1 MGKHSGRH
9 AFKDKLISLGYADL
23 TDDVI
28 ENAFGKFKILADKKK
43 HIYDEDIIALVDD
56 SLVLDN
62 KANTIVLKSLKVFAG
77 TGEPQKADMTLD
89 VNGQIKSATETGD
102 GPVDAIFKCIKN
114 LYPHDVNLQ
123 LYQVHAVTEGTDAQ
137 ATVSVR
143 IEENGKTTVGQA
155 ADTDTLVAS
164 ANAYI
169 AALNKMILKREKTA
183 PAMEQ
188 EKEKMRGIQMGLFDK
203 VKKIWSQDMA
213 IDLGTAN
220 TLVVVKGQGVVL
232 NEPSVVAIVEQ
243 AGKKQVL
250 AVGDEAKT
258 MLGRTPGNIEAIRP
272 LRDGVIAD
280 FIVTEEMIKHFIK
293 KVHKGR
299 SFANPRILICVP
311 TGSTPVERKAI
322 QDSALAA
329 GARRVQLIEEP
340 IAAAIGANLP
350 ISEATGSMVVD
361 IGGGTSEI
369 AVMSLGGLV
378 YSKSLR
384 VAGDAMDGAMANYMR
399 KEYNL
404 MIGDSTAEKIKKEIG
419 TAIPTNDNTYPVKG
433 RDLRSGTPKE
443 VNITEEDTAE
453 ALNDILREM
462 VNGIKDALEA
472 TPPELSAD
480 LVDMGLT
487 LTGGGALLKNIDKRF
502 SKETGLPVH
511 IAEDPLSCVAVGTGK
526 ALDQEQTFSTMM
538 TEY

>member
-1 MGKHSGRH
+1 MGMFEK
-9 AFKDKLISLGYADL
+9 
-23 TDDVI
+23 
-28 ENAFGKFKILADKKK
+28 
-43 HIYDEDIIALVDD
+43 
-56 SLVLDN
+56 
-62 KANTIVLKSLKVFAG
+62 
-77 TGEPQKADMTLD
+77 
-89 VNGQIKSATETGD
+89 
-102 GPVDAIFKCIKN
+102 IKN
-114 LYPHDVNLQ
+114 
-123 LYQVHAVTEGTDAQ
+123 
-137 ATVSVR
+137 
-143 IEENGKTTVGQA
+143 
-155 ADTDTLVAS
+155 
-164 ANAYI
+164 
-169 AALNKMILKREKTA
+169 
-183 PAMEQ
+183 
-188 EKEKMRGIQMGLFDK
+188 
-203 VKKIWSQDMA
+203 IWIQDMA

-232 NEPSVVAIVEQ
+232 NEPSVVAIVENG
-243 AGKKQVL
+243 GKKNVL

-258 MLGRTPGNIEAIRP
+258 MLGRTPGNISAIRP

-293 KVHKGR
+293 KVHKGS

-340 IAAAIGANLP
+340 IAAAIGAGLP

-384 VAGDAMDGAMANYMR
+384 VAGDAMDAAMINYMR

-419 TAIPTNDNTYPVKG
+419 TAIPSNNNTYAVKG

-453 ALNDILREM
+453 ALNEILRDM
-462 VNGIKDALEA
+462 VNGIKDALES

-487 LTGGGALLKNIDKRF
+487 LTGGGSLLKNIDKRF

-511 IAEDPLSCVAVGTGK
+511 IADDPLSCVAIGTGK
-526 ALDQEQTFSTMM
+526 ALEQEQTFSTML

>member
-1 MGKHSGRH
+1 
-9 AFKDKLISLGYADL
+9 
-23 TDDVI
+23 
-28 ENAFGKFKILADKKK
+28 
-43 HIYDEDIIALVDD
+43 
-56 SLVLDN
+56 
-62 KANTIVLKSLKVFAG
+62 
-77 TGEPQKADMTLD
+77 
-89 VNGQIKSATETGD
+89 
-102 GPVDAIFKCIKN
+102 
-114 LYPHDVNLQ
+114 
-123 LYQVHAVTEGTDAQ
+123 
-137 ATVSVR
+137 
-143 IEENGKTTVGQA
+143 
-155 ADTDTLVAS
+155 
-164 ANAYI
+164 
-169 AALNKMILKREKTA
+169 
-183 PAMEQ
+183 
-188 EKEKMRGIQMGLFDK
+188 
-203 VKKIWSQDMA
+203 MA

-220 TLVVVKGQGVVL
+220 TLVVLKGQGVVL
-232 NEPSVVAIVEQ
+232 NEPSVVAIADN
-243 AGKKQVL
+243 AGKKTVL

-258 MLGRTPGNIEAIRP
+258 MLGRTPGNISAIRP

-293 KVHKGR
+293 KVHKNKT
-299 SFANPRILICVP
+299 FANPRILICVP

-340 IAAAIGANLP
+340 IAAAIGAGLP

-361 IGGGTSEI
+361 IGGGTTEI

-384 VAGDAMDGAMANYMR
+384 VAGDAMDTALVNYMR

-419 TAIPTNDNTYPVKG
+419 TAIPSNSNTYAVKG

-453 ALNDILREM
+453 ALNDILKDM
-462 VNGIKDALEA
+462 VDGIKGALEN

-502 SKETGLPVH
+502 SKETGLPVF
-511 IAEDPLSCVAVGTGK
+511 IADDPLACVAIGTGK
-526 ALDQEQTFSTMM
+526 ALEQEETFSTMLS
-538 TEY
+538 EY

>member
-1 MGKHSGRH
+1 
-9 AFKDKLISLGYADL
+9 
-23 TDDVI
+23 
-28 ENAFGKFKILADKKK
+28 
-43 HIYDEDIIALVDD
+43 
-56 SLVLDN
+56 
-62 KANTIVLKSLKVFAG
+62 
-77 TGEPQKADMTLD
+77 
-89 VNGQIKSATETGD
+89 
-102 GPVDAIFKCIKN
+102 
-114 LYPHDVNLQ
+114 
-123 LYQVHAVTEGTDAQ
+123 
-137 ATVSVR
+137 
-143 IEENGKTTVGQA
+143 
-155 ADTDTLVAS
+155 
-164 ANAYI
+164 
-169 AALNKMILKREKTA
+169 
-183 PAMEQ
+183 
-188 EKEKMRGIQMGLFDK
+188 
-203 VKKIWSQDMA
+203 MA

-220 TLVVVKGQGVVL
+220 TLVVLKGQGVVL
-232 NEPSVVAIVEQ
+232 NEPSVVAIAEN
-243 AGKKQVL
+243 AGKKTVL

-258 MLGRTPGNIEAIRP
+258 MLGRTPGNISAIRP

-293 KVHKGR
+293 KVHKNKT
-299 SFANPRILICVP
+299 FANPRILICVP

-340 IAAAIGANLP
+340 IAAAIGAGLP

-361 IGGGTSEI
+361 IGGGTTEI

-384 VAGDAMDGAMANYMR
+384 VAGDAMDTALVNYMR

-419 TAIPTNDNTYPVKG
+419 TAIPSNSNVYAVKG

-453 ALNDILREM
+453 ALNDILKDM
-462 VNGIKDALEA
+462 VDGIKGALEN

-502 SKETGLPVH
+502 SKETGLPVF
-511 IAEDPLSCVAVGTGK
+511 IADDPLACVAIGTGK
-526 ALDQEQTFSTMM
+526 ALEQEETFSTMLS
-538 TEY
+538 EY

>member
-1 MGKHSGRH
+1 MSNW
-9 AFKDKLISLGYADL
+9 FKNI
-23 TDDVI
+23 TNV
-28 ENAFGKFKILADKKK
+28 
-43 HIYDEDIIALVDD
+43 
-56 SLVLDN
+56 
-62 KANTIVLKSLKVFAG
+62 
-77 TGEPQKADMTLD
+77 
-89 VNGQIKSATETGD
+89 
-102 GPVDAIFKCIKN
+102 
-114 LYPHDVNLQ
+114 
-123 LYQVHAVTEGTDAQ
+123 
-137 ATVSVR
+137 
-143 IEENGKTTVGQA
+143 
-155 ADTDTLVAS
+155 
-164 ANAYI
+164 
-169 AALNKMILKREKTA
+169 
-183 PAMEQ
+183 
-188 EKEKMRGIQMGLFDK
+188 
-203 VKKIWSQDMA
+203 WSQDMA

-220 TLVVVKGQGVVL
+220 TLVVLKGLGVVL
-232 NEPSVVAIVEQ
+232 NEPSVVAIAENM
-243 AGKKQVL
+243 GKKTVL

-258 MLGRTPGNIEAIRP
+258 MLGRTPGNISAIRP

-293 KVHKGR
+293 KVHKNKT
-299 SFANPRILICVP
+299 FANPRILICVP

-340 IAAAIGANLP
+340 IAAAIGAGLP

-361 IGGGTSEI
+361 IGGGTTEI

-384 VAGDAMDGAMANYMR
+384 VAGDAMDTAMVNYMR

-419 TAIPTNDNTYPVKG
+419 TAIPSNSNTYAVKG

-453 ALNDILREM
+453 ALNDILKEM
-462 VNGIKDALEA
+462 VNGIKDALEN

-502 SKETGLPVH
+502 SKETGLPVY
-511 IAEDPLSCVAVGTGK
+511 IADDPLACVAIGTGK
-526 ALDQEQTFSTMM
+526 ALDQEETFSTMLS
-538 TEY
+538 EY

>member
-1 MGKHSGRH
+1 MG
-9 AFKDKLISLGYADL
+9 
-23 TDDVI
+23 
-28 ENAFGKFKILADKKK
+28 
-43 HIYDEDIIALVDD
+43 
-56 SLVLDN
+56 
-62 KANTIVLKSLKVFAG
+62 
-77 TGEPQKADMTLD
+77 
-89 VNGQIKSATETGD
+89 
-102 GPVDAIFKCIKN
+102 IFEKIKN
-114 LYPHDVNLQ
+114 V
-123 LYQVHAVTEGTDAQ
+123 
-137 ATVSVR
+137 
-143 IEENGKTTVGQA
+143 
-155 ADTDTLVAS
+155 
-164 ANAYI
+164 
-169 AALNKMILKREKTA
+169 
-183 PAMEQ
+183 
-188 EKEKMRGIQMGLFDK
+188 
-203 VKKIWSQDMA
+203 WSQDMA

-232 NEPSVVAIVEQ
+232 NEPSVVAIVENG
-243 AGKKQVL
+243 GKKNVL

-258 MLGRTPGNIEAIRP
+258 MLGRTPGNISAIRP

-340 IAAAIGANLP
+340 IAAAIGAGLP

-384 VAGDAMDGAMANYMR
+384 VAGDAMDLAMVNYMR

-419 TAIPTNDNTYPVKG
+419 TAIPSNSNTYAVKG

-453 ALNDILREM
+453 ALNEILRDM
-462 VNGIKDALEA
+462 VNGIKDALES

-487 LTGGGALLKNIDKRF
+487 LTGGGSLLKNIDKRF

-511 IAEDPLSCVAVGTGK
+511 IADDPLSCVAIGTGK
-526 ALDQEQTFSTMM
+526 ALEQEQTFSTML

>member
-1 MGKHSGRH
+1 MAKW
-9 AFKDKLISLGYADL
+9 F
-23 TDDVI
+23 
-28 ENAFGKFKILADKKK
+28 
-43 HIYDEDIIALVDD
+43 
-56 SLVLDN
+56 
-62 KANTIVLKSLKVFAG
+62 
-77 TGEPQKADMTLD
+77 
-89 VNGQIKSATETGD
+89 
-102 GPVDAIFKCIKN
+102 KN
-114 LYPHDVNLQ
+114 LTN
-123 LYQVHAVTEGTDAQ
+123 
-137 ATVSVR
+137 
-143 IEENGKTTVGQA
+143 
-155 ADTDTLVAS
+155 
-164 ANAYI
+164 
-169 AALNKMILKREKTA
+169 
-183 PAMEQ
+183 
-188 EKEKMRGIQMGLFDK
+188 
-203 VKKIWSQDMA
+203 IWSQDMA

-220 TLVVVKGQGVVL
+220 TLVVLKEQGVVL
-232 NEPSVVAIVEQ
+232 NEPSVVAIIENK
-243 AGKKQVL
+243 GKKTIL

-258 MLGRTPGNIEAIRP
+258 MLGRTPGNIQAIRP

-293 KVHKGR
+293 KVHKNR
-299 SFANPRILICVP
+299 TFASPRILICVP

-340 IAAAIGANLP
+340 IAAAIGAGLP

-361 IGGGTSEI
+361 IGGGTTEI
-369 AVMSLGGLV
+369 AIMCLGGLV

-384 VAGDAMDGAMANYMR
+384 RAGDAMDIALINYMR

-419 TAIPTNDNTYPVKG
+419 TAIPSNNNTFPVKG

-453 ALNDILREM
+453 ALNEVLKEI
-462 VNGIKDALEA
+462 VNGIKDALEN

-502 SKETGLPVH
+502 SKETGLPVY
-511 IAEDPLSCVAVGTGK
+511 IAEDPIACVAIGTGK
-526 ALDQEQTFSTMM
+526 ALEQEEIFSTMLS
-538 TEY
+538 EY

>member
-1 MGKHSGRH
+1 M
-9 AFKDKLISLGYADL
+9 
-23 TDDVI
+23 
-28 ENAFGKFKILADKKK
+28 
-43 HIYDEDIIALVDD
+43 
-56 SLVLDN
+56 
-62 KANTIVLKSLKVFAG
+62 ANWF
-77 TGEPQKADMTLD
+77 
-89 VNGQIKSATETGD
+89 
-102 GPVDAIFKCIKN
+102 KN
-114 LYPHDVNLQ
+114 LTNV
-123 LYQVHAVTEGTDAQ
+123 
-137 ATVSVR
+137 
-143 IEENGKTTVGQA
+143 
-155 ADTDTLVAS
+155 
-164 ANAYI
+164 
-169 AALNKMILKREKTA
+169 
-183 PAMEQ
+183 
-188 EKEKMRGIQMGLFDK
+188 
-203 VKKIWSQDMA
+203 WSQDMA

-220 TLVVVKGQGVVL
+220 TLVVLKGHGVVL
-232 NEPSVVAIVEQ
+232 NEPSVVAIAENM
-243 AGKKQVL
+243 GKKTVL

-258 MLGRTPGNIEAIRP
+258 MLGRTPGNISAIRP

-293 KVHKGR
+293 KVHKNKT
-299 SFANPRILICVP
+299 FANPRILICVP

-340 IAAAIGANLP
+340 IAAAIGAGLP

-361 IGGGTSEI
+361 IGGGTTEI

-384 VAGDAMDGAMANYMR
+384 IAGDAMDTALVNYMR

-419 TAIPTNDNTYPVKG
+419 TAIPSNNNTYPVKG

-453 ALNDILREM
+453 ALNDILKEM
-462 VNGIKDALEA
+462 VNGIKDALEN

-502 SKETGLPVH
+502 SKETGLPVF
-511 IAEDPLSCVAVGTGK
+511 IADDPLSCVAIGTGK
-526 ALDQEQTFSTMM
+526 ALEQEETFSSMLS
-538 TEY
+538 EY